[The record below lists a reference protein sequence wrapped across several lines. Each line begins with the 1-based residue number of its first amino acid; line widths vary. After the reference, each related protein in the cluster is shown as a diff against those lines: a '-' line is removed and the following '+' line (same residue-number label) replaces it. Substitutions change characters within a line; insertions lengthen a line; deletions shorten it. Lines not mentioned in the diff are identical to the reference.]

1 MLYKATMVYAIVS
14 FVYDACL
21 FVLVKTELLFTFI
34 VYFMVVSRGFCLCF
48 SVLDWCGRVLLK

>member
-1 MLYKATMVYAIVS
+1 MVYAIVS